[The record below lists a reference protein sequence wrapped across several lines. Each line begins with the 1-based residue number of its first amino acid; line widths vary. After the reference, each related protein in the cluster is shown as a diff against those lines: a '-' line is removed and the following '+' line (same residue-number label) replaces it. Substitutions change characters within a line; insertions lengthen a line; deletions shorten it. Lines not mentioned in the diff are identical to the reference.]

1 MYTRGKQKSED
12 AKSVWPKCQARIGMR
27 GWGGKRE
34 TFRRDTGVVL
44 KPGGSVGVGTLTG
57 IVVIC
62 PELVFL
68 DLTLMIK

>member
-1 MYTRGKQKSED
+1 
-12 AKSVWPKCQARIGMR
+12 MR

-34 TFRRDTGVVL
+34 KFRRDTGVVL
-44 KPGGSVGVGTLTG
+44 KPGGSVGTLTG